1 MLAWIRRIIVSL
13 GIGGASYLIMLAFM
27 ILSVVYDKELEPVI
41 TFAFETGRRVV
52 DVLDSWVA
60 GNYWGQVAVN
70 HLRERVNMTHVI
82 LSIPAIIIA
91 VIFIGIPLNRVLGG
105 TKSALQ
111 RMAIALI
118 SIPATIV
125 LAVALFTFNA
135 LVPETYASLLRFA
148 DWIWQGS
155 LEALNNSGDTIPGA
169 RKLAN
174 LARQGFSGHHYVIM
188 ALCSSLAAFVVNAF
202 FSFGKHSKEH
212 SPRTRIEVAESY
224 KAVLPSNEDL
234 IPPSPSTHRSMRVFL
249 LTGSLLLGYSA
260 ATSTPAFANWW
271 IVRSSD
277 ETCLVVDI
285 EPTGNEKGITKIGKE
300 SYPTAEEAE
309 ADVKQLC
316 KTEAKLNRNP

>member
-27 ILSVVYDKELEPVI
+27 ILSVVYDKELEPI
-41 TFAFETGRRVV
+41 TTFAFETGRRVV

-82 LSIPAIIIA
+82 LSIPAIAIA
-91 VIFIGIPLNRVLGG
+91 VIFIGIPLNRILGG

-118 SIPATIV
+118 SIPATVV
-125 LAVALFTFNA
+125 LAVTLFTFNA

-155 LEALNNSGDTIPGA
+155 LNALNNSGDTIPGA
-169 RKLAN
+169 RALAN
-174 LARQGFSGHHYVIM
+174 LAKQGFSGHHYVIM

-212 SPRTRIEVAESY
+212 SPRTRIEVAE
-224 KAVLPSNEDL
+224 KAADKQKHDELAKLSGADSSLSSQGCPIGGKIQPSRARSRRSVPRQERH
-234 IPPSPSTHRSMRVFL
+234 HRS
-249 LTGSLLLGYSA
+249 YQ
-260 ATSTPAFANWW
+260 
-271 IVRSSD
+271 
-277 ETCLVVDI
+277 E
-285 EPTGNEKGITKIGKE
+285 
-300 SYPTAEEAE
+300 
-309 ADVKQLC
+309 
-316 KTEAKLNRNP
+316 

>member
-82 LSIPAIIIA
+82 LSIPAIAIA
-91 VIFIGIPLNRVLGG
+91 VIFIGIPLNRILGG

-118 SIPATIV
+118 SIPATVV
-125 LAVALFTFNA
+125 LAVTLFTFNA

-148 DWIWQGS
+148 G
-155 LEALNNSGDTIPGA
+155 L
-169 RKLAN
+169 
-174 LARQGFSGHHYVIM
+174 
-188 ALCSSLAAFVVNAF
+188 
-202 FSFGKHSKEH
+202 
-212 SPRTRIEVAESY
+212 
-224 KAVLPSNEDL
+224 
-234 IPPSPSTHRSMRVFL
+234 
-249 LTGSLLLGYSA
+249 
-260 ATSTPAFANWW
+260 
-271 IVRSSD
+271 
-277 ETCLVVDI
+277 
-285 EPTGNEKGITKIGKE
+285 
-300 SYPTAEEAE
+300 
-309 ADVKQLC
+309 
-316 KTEAKLNRNP
+316 

>member
-1 MLAWIRRIIVSL
+1 MLAWVRRIIVSL

-27 ILSVVYDKELEPVI
+27 ILSVVYDKELEPIV

-91 VIFIGIPLNRVLGG
+91 VIFVGIPLNRVLGG

-111 RMAIALI
+111 RMAIGLI
-118 SIPATIV
+118 SIPATVV

-148 DWIWQGS
+148 DWVWQGS
-155 LEALNNSGDTIPGA
+155 LNALANWGETIPGA
-169 RKLAN
+169 QKLVN

-188 ALCSSLAAFVVNAF
+188 ALCSSVAAFLVNAF
-202 FSFGKHSKEH
+202 FALGRQKEH
-212 SPRTRIEVAESY
+212 SPRTRVEVAGF
-224 KAVLPSNEDL
+224 KTALPSSNG
-234 IPPSPSTHRSMRVFL
+234 SPKSHFGDQLMRL
-249 LTGSLLLGYSA
+249 SLLMMFLGFSA
-260 ATSTPAFANWW
+260 ATPALANWW

-285 EPTGNEKGITKIGKE
+285 EPTGKEKGITKIGKD
-300 SYPTAEEAE
+300 SYPTEEQAE
-309 ADVKQLC
+309 ADVKRLC
-316 KTEAKLNRNP
+316 KSEARRSENPKQ